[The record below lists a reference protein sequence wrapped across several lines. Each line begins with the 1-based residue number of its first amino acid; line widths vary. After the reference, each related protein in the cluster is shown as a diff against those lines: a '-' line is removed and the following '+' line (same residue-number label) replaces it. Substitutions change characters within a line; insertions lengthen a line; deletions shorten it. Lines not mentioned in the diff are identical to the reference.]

1 MCFFR
6 FLECTRNFIE
16 NSDEDWIQLKKM
28 FCQKC
33 QKIKYQCCIKK
44 KYSDV
49 YFEHADIT
57 VIAGKKY
64 CSSELST
71 NKKI

>member
-1 MCFFR
+1 
-6 FLECTRNFIE
+6 
-16 NSDEDWIQLKKM
+16 M

-49 YFEHADIT
+49 YFEHANIT